1 MRKIVLV
8 IAILLTIN
16 TCYSSTLSP
25 TLGKIEN
32 ILYGF
37 QYDTE
42 DDTNR
47 LDRIENSV
55 YGKVSQGSAEQRIA
69 KLRTDLSTD
78 LMGQE
83 ITPKED
89 TFAEEEEVI
98 ELADAGIEYPA
109 VDELEMIVFNQ
120 KFGNK
125 DITERLSKL
134 EQETFGQSFTDDLSS
149 RVDRLKAELKPS
161 GFMQNQIAQSAN
173 MFYDEDVMPL
183 EKNYHLDR
191 YESPNQFDYDAYNAA
206 RNGTKPV
213 KKANITTVEKS
224 VLNRSFKNDAIENRL
239 ARLESAMF
247 GTQFTQDDNETRAQ
261 RIASAY
267 RAQKSATKYD
277 NNKFSQN
284 MATAFQ
290 IGTILLMVLAC
301 IL

>member
-1 MRKIVLV
+1 MFHV
-8 IAILLTIN
+8 N
-16 TCYSSTLSP
+16 DS
-25 TLGKIEN
+25 
-32 ILYGF
+32 
-37 QYDTE
+37 
-42 DDTNR
+42 
-47 LDRIENSV
+47 
-55 YGKVSQGSAEQRIA
+55 
-69 KLRTDLSTD
+69 
-78 LMGQE
+78 
-83 ITPKED
+83 TPKED